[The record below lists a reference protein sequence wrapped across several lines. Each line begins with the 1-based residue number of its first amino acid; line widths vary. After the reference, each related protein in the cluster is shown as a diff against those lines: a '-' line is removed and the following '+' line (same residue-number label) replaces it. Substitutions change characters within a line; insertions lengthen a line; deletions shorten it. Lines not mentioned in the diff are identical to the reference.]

1 MNEKQPLE
9 PLFAAESKKM
19 DSREENVS
27 IHSDQENSSPKQE
40 EETVNPEVK
49 ADSNQQSMIN

>member
-1 MNEKQPLE
+1 ME

>member
-1 MNEKQPLE
+1 
-9 PLFAAESKKM
+9 M